1 MRYMLDTN
9 ICILAVRKNNDV
21 LTQIKRHERL
31 LFLSAITLSELEHGI
46 YNSNILYQQKNRTAL
61 ICFLSILTVLPYD
74 DIAAQK
80 YGILRAD
87 LQKRKCL
94 IGNMDMLI
102 AAHALSENMI
112 LATNNTREFS
122 RVQGLLYEDW
132 LSPDNK
138 CQSPQP

>member
-9 ICILAVRKNNDV
+9 ICILAIKKNINV
-21 LTQIKRHERL
+21 LTRMKRHED

-46 YNSNILYQQKNRTAL
+46 YNSNILYQQKNRIAL
-61 ICFLSILTVLPYD
+61 ISFLSILTVLSYD
-74 DIAAQK
+74 DMAAQK

-102 AAHALSENMI
+102 AAHTLSKNMI
-112 LATNNTREFS
+112 LATNNVREFS

-132 LSPDNK
+132 LVNN
-138 CQSPQP
+138 